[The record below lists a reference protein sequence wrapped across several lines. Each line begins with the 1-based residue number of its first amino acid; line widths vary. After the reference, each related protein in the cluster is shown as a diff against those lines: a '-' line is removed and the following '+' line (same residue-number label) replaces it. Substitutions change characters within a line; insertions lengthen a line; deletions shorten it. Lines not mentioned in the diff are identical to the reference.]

1 MSSRDVAPMTAR
13 PRGWSVS
20 TLLAGVLFGFLLLA
34 ALLLASRRPAEQAAP
49 ERPAVVSGGSGGEVT
64 PVALAGDS
72 VLVAASDPRAIDV
85 TRRTAIVAAAERAG
99 PAVVTLSVVQ
109 TRLVQTA
116 PLPFRDDFFEP
127 FFRDMVPQYRYRE
140 QIPSM
145 GSGFVIS
152 GNGYVLTNE
161 HVVHGA
167 EKITVILSDGRR
179 FDGKLI
185 GSHPQYDLAIVKIDG
200 KNLPVAPLGTA
211 GDLMVGEWVIAIG
224 NPFGFLLNDT
234 QPTVT
239 AGVVSA
245 THRQIKSQS
254 ESGGIYKD
262 MIQTDAAINPGNS
275 GGPLVNARGDVI
287 GINTFIFTK
296 SGGSEGIG
304 FAIPIDAAKRVVD
317 EIIRYGKVRNVWIGV
332 RTWEITPYVAERLG
346 TTDRNGLY
354 VSVIERGSP
363 ADKAGVKVGDII
375 RRVNGTPIRDVD
387 EAYRALFGAN
397 VGDTISLT
405 VERDGKSLTM
415 KLLLEEAPE

>member
-1 MSSRDVAPMTAR
+1 MSSRDAAPMSAR

-20 TLLAGVLFGFLLLA
+20 TLVAGVLFGFLLLA
-34 ALLLASRRPAEQAAP
+34 ALLLASRRGSERAGTD
-49 ERPAVVSGGSGGEVT
+49 RPAAVSGGAGGELVT
-64 PVALAGDS
+64 AVLTSDS
-72 VLVAASDPRAIDV
+72 AAAATADPRMIDA

-99 PAVVTLSVVQ
+99 PSVVTLSVVQ

-116 PLPFRDDFFEP
+116 PLPFRDEFFEP
-127 FFRDMVPQYRYRE
+127 FFRDMVPQYRYKE

-152 GNGYVLTNE
+152 DNGYVLTNE

-200 KNLPVAPLGTA
+200 KKLPVAPLGRA

-234 QPTVT
+234 QPS
-239 AGVVSA
+239 VVSA
-245 THRQIKSQS
+245 THRQIKAQGQG
-254 ESGGIYKD
+254 GGIYKD

-275 GGPLVNARGDVI
+275 GGPLVNAKGEVV

-304 FAIPIDAAKRVVD
+304 FAIPIDAAKKVVD
-317 EIIRYGKVRNVWIGV
+317 EIIKYGKVRNVWIGV

-346 TTDRNGLY
+346 TNDRNGLY

-397 VGDTISLT
+397 VGDTITLT
-405 VERDGKSLTM
+405 VERDGKNLTM
-415 KLLLEEAPE
+415 KLLLEESTE

>member
-49 ERPAVVSGGSGGEVT
+49 ERPAVVSGGGGGEVT

-152 GNGYVLTNE
+152 GNGYV
-161 HVVHGA
+161 
-167 EKITVILSDGRR
+167 
-179 FDGKLI
+179 
-185 GSHPQYDLAIVKIDG
+185 
-200 KNLPVAPLGTA
+200 
-211 GDLMVGEWVIAIG
+211 
-224 NPFGFLLNDT
+224 
-234 QPTVT
+234 
-239 AGVVSA
+239 
-245 THRQIKSQS
+245 
-254 ESGGIYKD
+254 
-262 MIQTDAAINPGNS
+262 
-275 GGPLVNARGDVI
+275 
-287 GINTFIFTK
+287 
-296 SGGSEGIG
+296 
-304 FAIPIDAAKRVVD
+304 
-317 EIIRYGKVRNVWIGV
+317 
-332 RTWEITPYVAERLG
+332 
-346 TTDRNGLY
+346 
-354 VSVIERGSP
+354 
-363 ADKAGVKVGDII
+363 
-375 RRVNGTPIRDVD
+375 
-387 EAYRALFGAN
+387 
-397 VGDTISLT
+397 
-405 VERDGKSLTM
+405 
-415 KLLLEEAPE
+415 